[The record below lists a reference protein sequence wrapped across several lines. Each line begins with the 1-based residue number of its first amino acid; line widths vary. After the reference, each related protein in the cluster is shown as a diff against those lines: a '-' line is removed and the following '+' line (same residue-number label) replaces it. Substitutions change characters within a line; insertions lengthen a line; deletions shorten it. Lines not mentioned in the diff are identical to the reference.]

1 MVAVTESDNRVGTR
15 RAGSRGTLAWALA
28 PRYALPL
35 TLLLALVVR
44 VALIVRAPGVLD
56 GDEALVGIQAESIAA
71 GAARPLPVY
80 FYGQH
85 YMGALEAY
93 LAAGV
98 FRLIGPSVVALRL
111 VPLLCA
117 LLFVLL
123 TYELGRRVVGRQA
136 ALAAALLA
144 ALAPLYPA
152 VWSLKARGGYVET
165 LALGSALLI
174 VTHRLLY
181 GPHDG
186 LGLRALPPARPARGA
201 APAWL
206 RQRLAPRGR
215 AATRPYGWLLL
226 WGLLVGLAFWTN
238 PVSLYYIVTG
248 AGALAVA
255 TLRRHGWRLW
265 RPETRRNL
273 GRAALPAL
281 IPLVGGVIVGGLP
294 LWADN
299 IFYARGATFVYLL
312 VPSGRQPSGIGATFS
327 RAPRVAA
334 FFIDSIIPKL
344 TGAWEPWGAPANPI
358 LGLLVLALYALSAA
372 YLLLRVAAGRRGVLG
387 YRGRPRHGQGLLL
400 SFALVVAVVFCLS
413 SFGGAALIPQFDAVS
428 RYALPLLSILPVA
441 AGALVWR
448 LWRAWAPLGAG
459 ALIVLLLASG
469 LSYVTARPT
478 QVFQSEYWAKLPPS
492 EAPLATF
499 LADNNIHSVWINHW
513 AGYPLMFAADAY
525 APGRLAAFDYN
536 DVTLNHGV
544 NRLPWAR
551 DQVMRDPHAAFVL
564 VTQQAHPPLEMLLT
578 AQGITFKPKRVGPYL
593 VYWDLSHPLNMG
605 AIKKDELG
613 FSY

>member
-1 MVAVTESDNRVGTR
+1 MAAMMESDNRVGTR
-15 RAGSRGTLAWALA
+15 RAGSRVALAWALA
-28 PRYALPL
+28 ARYALPL

-98 FRLIGPSVVALRL
+98 FRLVGPSVVALRL
-111 VPLLCA
+111 VPLAFA
-117 LLFVLL
+117 LLLVLL
-123 TYELGRRVVGRQA
+123 TYELARRVVGRQA
-136 ALAAALLA
+136 ALVAALLA

-165 LALGSALLI
+165 LVFGSALLI

-186 LGLRALPPARPARGA
+186 LGLRALPPARPARFVGLTR
-201 APAWL
+201 L
-206 RQRLAPRGR
+206 RQRLAPRGGG
-215 AATRPYGWLLL
+215 ATRPYGWLLL
-226 WGLLVGLAFWTN
+226 WGLLAGLAFWTN

-248 AGALAVA
+248 AGAFAVA
-255 TLRRHGWRLW
+255 ALRRHGWRVW
-265 RPETRRNL
+265 RPETRQRL
-273 GRAALPAL
+273 GRAALPSL
-281 IPLVGGVIVGGLP
+281 IPLVLGVIVGGLP
-294 LWADN
+294 LWVDN
-299 IFYARGATFVYLL
+299 IFYARGATFAYLL
-312 VPSGRQPSGIGATFS
+312 APSGGVGATLS
-327 RAPRVAA
+327 RAPRVVV

-344 TGAWEPWGAPANPI
+344 TGAWEPWGAPANVV

-372 YLLLRVAAGRRGVLG
+372 YLLLRLAAGRRGVLG

-400 SFALVVAVVFCLS
+400 TFALVVAVVFCLS
-413 SFGGAALIPQFDAVS
+413 SFGGAALNPQFDAAS
-428 RYALPLLSILPVA
+428 RYALPLLSVLPVA

-448 LWRAWAPLGAG
+448 LWRAWAPLGAV

-469 LSYVTARPT
+469 VSYVTARPNT
-478 QVFQSEYWAKLPPS
+478 VFQSEYWDKLPPS
-492 EAPLATF
+492 EAPLARF
-499 LADNNIHSVWINHW
+499 LADHNIHSVWINHW

-536 DVTLNHGV
+536 DVTLHGGV
-544 NRLPWAR
+544 DRLPWAH

-564 VTQQAHPPLEMLLT
+564 VTQQAHPPLETLLT
-578 AQGITFKPKRVGPYL
+578 AQGITFRRARVGVGPYL
-593 VYWDLSHPLNMG
+593 VYWDLSHRVDPYSVRG
-605 AIKKDELG
+605 GLG